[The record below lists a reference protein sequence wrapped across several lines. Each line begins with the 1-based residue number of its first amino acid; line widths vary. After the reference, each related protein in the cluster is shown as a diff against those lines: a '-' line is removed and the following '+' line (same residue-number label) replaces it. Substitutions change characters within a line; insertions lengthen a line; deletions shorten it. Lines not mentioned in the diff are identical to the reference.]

1 MRISL
6 AYWVDVLFGPSV
18 AFLRIISIVFRF
30 CVASPSRCRN
40 GTRRL
45 WRKRKE
51 NGETAPDETCHY
63 FSSGKHALGVRRI
76 PSP

>member
-6 AYWVDVLFGPSV
+6 AYRVDVLFGLSV
-18 AFLRIISIVFRF
+18 AFLRIITIVFRF

-40 GTRRL
+40 GMRRL
-45 WRKRKE
+45 WRKE
-51 NGETAPDETCHY
+51 NGETAPDETCRY
-63 FSSGKHALGVRRI
+63 FSSGKHPLGVRRI